1 MKFLVAI
8 DGSQA
13 SHKALQTAINL
24 AKPAAAAISVVTILE
39 PLRDYY
45 PELIMPTGDW
55 VSWQAHPNPELEKA
69 MVEKGRSLLQE
80 AENTCKNADVACET
94 SLEFGS
100 PRDLI
105 CKLAGNDVDILVIG
119 SRGLGSV
126 ERLMLGSVSDYI
138 IHHAPCPVLVVR

>member
-8 DGSQA
+8 DGSHA
-13 SHKALQTAINL
+13 GYKALQSAISLAKSSHASILAINV
-24 AKPAAAAISVVTILE
+24 IE

-69 MVEKGRSLLQE
+69 LVEKGRSLLQE
-80 AENTCKNADVACET
+80 AEKSCQEAEVECTT

-105 CKLAGNDVDILVIG
+105 CKLAKTDIDVLVVG
-119 SRGLGSV
+119 SRGLGSM
-126 ERLMLGSVSDYI
+126 ERLMLGSVSDYVV
-138 IHHAPCPVLVVR
+138 HHAPCPVLVVR

>member
-13 SHKALQTAINL
+13 SYKALKTAIDL
-24 AKPAAAAISVVTILE
+24 AKPTQAIVKAVTIIE

-55 VSWQAHPNPELEKA
+55 VSWQVHPNPELEKA
-69 MVEKGRSLLQE
+69 LVEKGRSLLQA
-80 AENTCKNADVACET
+80 AEKSCKDANVTYET
-94 SLEFGS
+94 SIEFGT
-100 PRDLI
+100 PRDRI
-105 CKLAGNDVDILVIG
+105 CKLAGEGIDILVIG
-119 SRGLGSV
+119 SRGLGSM

-138 IHHAPCPVLVVR
+138 VHHAPCPVLVVR

>member
-8 DGSQA
+8 DGSEA
-13 SHKALQTAINL
+13 SYKALQAAINL
-24 AKPAAAAISVVTILE
+24 AKPAAASISIVTILE

-55 VSWQAHPNPELEKA
+55 VSWQAHPNPELEKIFI
-69 MVEKGRSLLQE
+69 EKGRSLLEQ
-80 AENTCKNADVACET
+80 AEKTCKEADITCET
-94 SLEFGS
+94 SIEFGS

-105 CKLAGNDVDILVIG
+105 CKLAVGVDILVIG

-126 ERLMLGSVSDYI
+126 ERLMLGSISDYVV
-138 IHHAPCPVLVVR
+138 HHAPCPVLVVR

>member
-8 DGSQA
+8 DGSE
-13 SHKALQTAINL
+13 SSSKALQTAINL
-24 AKPAAAAISVVTILE
+24 AKPSQALISVVTILE

-55 VSWQAHPNPELEKA
+55 VSWQAHPNPELEK
-69 MVEKGRSLLQE
+69 MLIEKGRSLLEQ
-80 AENTCKNADVACET
+80 AEKTCKEADVTCET
-94 SLEFGS
+94 SMEFGS

-105 CKLAGNDVDILVIG
+105 CKLAAVEVDVLVIG

-126 ERLMLGSVSDYI
+126 ERLMLGSISDYVV
-138 IHHAPCPVLVVR
+138 HHAPCPVLVVR